1 MATIKT
7 IYTGNLA
14 TSTEY
19 PMSENPILTKAKP
32 FGPTDLL
39 TASLSSCIATYI
51 DFMAQKSNFET
62 PNVIVEIT
70 KTMNANGTKVVAF
83 DTVVNFDKEYSKE
96 QKLVIEKAAQT
107 CPVGNSLASDIS
119 RTYQFNY

>member
-7 IYTGNLA
+7 IYKGNLA

-19 PMSENPILTKAKP
+19 PMSEYPILTKAKP

-51 DFMAQKSNFET
+51 DFEAQKNNFET
-62 PNVIVEIT
+62 PNIVVEIN

-83 DTVVNFDKEYSKE
+83 NTVINFKKEYSQE
-96 QKLVIEKAAQT
+96 QKTVIEKAAQT